1 MAIDLDLIRGLE
13 RYEDAAGGYSEA
25 FLRPR
30 LGMGETVAVLSR
42 PLGPALPVGW
52 VLCQSFGIEHIH
64 LGRLNVIMA
73 RALSAAGFTVLR
85 FDGQGYGDSELGMDV
100 IGLRSHLAEAT
111 DAARLVGAEPG
122 IERVGMFGA
131 RFGAAVAALVAAR
144 LDLAYLAAVE
154 PMVKGSRFLRDLFR
168 RQVLSEIVERG
179 GEGGGSAD
187 FDELLEQL
195 RTQGWADMRGL
206 RLSAEAYDDIGAV
219 DLTSGSE
226 RFTGSALLM
235 SISRS
240 GRPSPSIGAFAAA
253 LTEGGASVEQRV
265 VEDPYAAQ
273 FGEFR
278 WRTVEGGQSKR
289 DTQLE
294 LNEKIAAAAA
304 AWAAVAASPAVAR
317 STGDGA
323 VE

>member
-1 MAIDLDLIRGLE
+1 VAVDLDLIRGHE
-13 RYEDAAGGYSEA
+13 TYEDLVAGYSETFVRA
-25 FLRPR
+25 R
-30 LGMGETVAVLSR
+30 LGMGETVGVLTR
-42 PLGPALPVGW
+42 PLGPPLPVGW

-64 LGRLNVIMA
+64 LGRLNVIVA
-73 RALSAAGFTVLR
+73 RTLSAAGFTVLR

-100 IGLRSHLAEAT
+100 VGLRSHLEEAL
-111 DAARLVGAEPG
+111 DAVRLVQAEPG
-122 IERVGMFGA
+122 IERVGTFGA
-131 RFGAAVAALVAAR
+131 RFGAAVAAQVADR
-144 LDLAYLAAVE
+144 LELSYLAAVE

-195 RTQGWADMRGL
+195 RSQGWADMRGF
-206 RLSAEAYDDIGAV
+206 RLSAEAYGDIGAV
-219 DLTSGSE
+219 DLTSGLE
-226 RFTGSALLM
+226 RFKGSALLV

-240 GRPSPSIGAFAAA
+240 GRPSPSMGAFEAS
-253 LTEGGASVEQRV
+253 LTAGGASVEPV
-265 VEDPYAAQ
+265 TVEDPYAAQ

-294 LNEKIAAAAA
+294 LNEKVAAALAEWA
-304 AWAAVAASPAVAR
+304 VRAAVPAGVR
-317 STGDGA
+317 SAGIG
-323 VE
+323 ERE